1 MNNYSYFLKFLYIY
15 NKNIMRKKLK
25 EEDKKIRVTIT
36 LDRLI
41 AELASQRPNK
51 SGYIEKLIYT
61 DLLKNN
67 EI

>member
-1 MNNYSYFLKFLYIY
+1 
-15 NKNIMRKKLK
+15 MRKKLK